1 MKEKTIKLFAT
12 QIPYIG
18 EELEENTVYVEF
30 DVEELLDEIENSD
43 IYDYAVDNLNLV
55 NENEVKSIEDF
66 DEDELVEALEDL
78 NYNFSIRID
87 KDLCVEY
94 LENLGYFVTDE
105 RDISNGYDYVDNCLF
120 EDIVNKFDSLDLF
133 SRQKMR
139 DLIINILI

>member
-12 QIPYIG
+12 QIPYTE

-78 NYNFSIRID
+78 NYNFSSRID

-105 RDISNGYDYVDNCLF
+105 RDISNDYDYVDNCLF
-120 EDIVNKFDSLDLF
+120 EDIVNKFDSLSVFD
-133 SRQKMR
+133 RQELR
-139 DLIINILI
+139 NLIVDFK